1 MIVPQELN
9 QRRYAMGNIKLELVS
24 TPVEESNDPL
34 TELLRSGAKA
44 LISEAVELE
53 LEAMLANYRDLK
65 LTNGCQMVV
74 RNGYLPERTV
84 QTGIGDV
91 VVKVPKVRDRSES
104 GIKFNSTILP
114 PYLKRSKSMEE
125 LIPWL
130 YLKGISTG
138 DFQDALVALVGEQA
152 KGLSAN
158 TVSRLKAEWINQH
171 QEWSQRDLSQ
181 KRYAY
186 FWADGVYSNVRMDDR
201 LCLLVIVG
209 VNEYGH
215 KELVAVEDGF
225 RESAASWEE
234 VLTKLRQRGLHIGP
248 KLSIGDGAL
257 GFWSALAKIYPDCQ
271 HQRCWVHKTANVLN
285 KVPKAMQPKIK
296 LGLQQIWMAATKKD
310 AEKAFDNMLESFEPK
325 YPKAMECLRKDRTE
339 LLAFYNFP
347 AEHWVHI
354 RTTNPIESTFATVR
368 LRSKRSKN
376 CGSRDTTLAMVFKL
390 MECAQ
395 KRWRKFKGFGMLE
408 LVINNVQFKDG
419 EMVKLED
426 DRMAA

>member
-1 MIVPQELN
+1 MS
-9 QRRYAMGNIKLELVS
+9 NIKLELVS
-24 TPVEESNDPL
+24 TPVEKSSDPL

-65 LTNGCQMVV
+65 LTNGRQVVV

-91 VVKVPKVRDRSES
+91 AVKVPKVRDRSES
-104 GIKFNSTILP
+104 GIKFNSAILP

-138 DFQDALVALVGEQA
+138 DFQDALVALLGEQA

-158 TVSRLKAEWINQH
+158 TVSRLKAEWVNQH

-201 LCLLVIVG
+201 LCLLVIIG
-209 VNEYGH
+209 VNEHGH

-225 RESAASWEE
+225 RESSASWEE

-248 KLSIGDGAL
+248 KLSVGDGAL
-257 GFWSALAKIYPDCQ
+257 GFWNALAKIYPDCQ

-285 KVPKAMQPKIK
+285 KVPKTMQPKIK
-296 LGLQQIWMAATKKD
+296 EGLQQIWMAATKKD
-310 AEKAFDNMLESFEPK
+310 AETAFDNMLECFDPK
-325 YPKAMECLRKDRTE
+325 YPKAMACLRKDRNE

-376 CGSRDTTLAMVFKL
+376 CGSRETTLTMVFKL
-390 MECAQ
+390 MECAE
-395 KRWRKFKGFGMLE
+395 KRWRKFKGFGKLE

-419 EMVKLED
+419 EMVKSD
-426 DRMAA
+426 DNRIAA

>member
-1 MIVPQELN
+1 
-9 QRRYAMGNIKLELVS
+9 MGNNKLELVS
-24 TPVEESNDPL
+24 TPEEQCTDPL

-65 LTNGCQMVV
+65 LTNGRQVVV

-152 KGLSAN
+152 KGLSSN

-209 VNEYGH
+209 VNEHGH

-225 RESAASWEE
+225 RESSTSWEE

-248 KLSIGDGAL
+248 KLSVGDGAL

-296 LGLQQIWMAATKKD
+296 QGLQQIWMAATKKD

-395 KRWRKFKGFGMLE
+395 KRWRKFKGFGKLE

>member
-1 MIVPQELN
+1 MIVRQELN

-24 TPVEESNDPL
+24 TPAEESNDPL

-65 LTNGCQMVV
+65 LTNGRQVVV

-114 PYLKRSKSMEE
+114 PYLKRSKSMEA

-225 RESAASWEE
+225 RESSASWEE

-248 KLSIGDGAL
+248 KLSVGDGAL

-395 KRWRKFKGFGMLE
+395 KRWRKFKGFGKLE

-419 EMVKLED
+419 EMVKQED